1 MSSLEKQCSKCKQVL
16 PVELFF
22 RDKGKKDGRRNQCKK
37 CEAPRKK
44 QWWENGGAEKNRQR
58 KKQAYKNGGKE
69 KAQSY
74 VKANPVQRITNN
86 IVCSARHRAA
96 NKNLPFDIDLDYI
109 RSMVGENAELA
120 SHCPVF
126 NIPLDWSCMRNNG
139 GKPLPNSP
147 SLDRIDPER
156 GYVKGNVWIIS
167 HRANT
172 IKNDA
177 THEELKLVT
186 KAVGEAIVNSLEF

>member
-1 MSSLEKQCSKCKQVL
+1 MLPIENFSRKSSAS
-16 PVELFF
+16 
-22 RDKGKKDGRRNQCKK
+22 DGLRNACKK
-37 CEAPRKK
+37 CEAQYKRQWLENGGKEK
-44 QWWENGGAEKNRQR
+44 NRQMYRRWWENGG
-58 KKQAYKNGGKE
+58 KE
-69 KAQSY
+69 KKQSY
-74 VKANPVQRITNN
+74 VKSNPVKTITACLVSGARNRVKDKN
-86 IVCSARHRAA
+86 I
-96 NKNLPFDIDLDYI
+96 PFDIDLDYV
-109 RSMVGENAELA
+109 RSMVGENAEFA

-126 NIPLDWSCMRNNG
+126 DIPLDWSRIRGNG
-139 GKPLPNSP
+139 RGALPNSP

-172 IKNDA
+172 IKNNA